1 MNFSLYLTFGSQD
14 IYMKNILFPWSLSE
28 QRRCTKRA
36 VIASAIKFDW
46 LTGKKVV
53 YIRKTSSRYVI
64 GQPNSEIALIGSRIS
79 YHSVVIRC
87 SKKEAEPVTL
97 KMMDCD

>member
-1 MNFSLYLTFGSQD
+1 
-14 IYMKNILFPWSLSE
+14 MKNILFPSSLSE

-64 GQPNSEIALIGSRIS
+64 GQPNFWIKLGQ
-79 YHSVVIRC
+79 
-87 SKKEAEPVTL
+87 TL
-97 KMMDCD
+97 PRLQGREDLSF